1 MSPIGFFNYKMEHIL
16 NLKLSY
22 LVKSDKILSK
32 CNCKNNELEIRQKKK
47 LFGKVSLT
55 ILSRF

>member
-1 MSPIGFFNYKMEHIL
+1 M
-16 NLKLSY
+16 
-22 LVKSDKILSK
+22 KSDKILSK